1 MQARGMLTGMIIL
14 ALLVIAPLS
23 HAKKHA
29 ATTPSPAMPGYISPP
44 GEKVV
49 IVDPSIHE
57 WGAYDPDGTLI
68 NSGIATAG
76 NSWCK
81 DIRRSCRTKVG
92 SFRVY
97 SLGSR
102 SCKSSKFPIPRGGA
116 PMPYC
121 MFFNGGQA
129 LHGSPAGHVVRANVS
144 HGCVRLQV
152 KDAEWLRFNFVE
164 GPSAQN
170 GFRGT
175 RVVIRPY

>member
-1 MQARGMLTGMIIL
+1 MPVKSMQIGILIL
-14 ALLVIAPLS
+14 ALCITAPFS
-23 HAKKHA
+23 YAKKHPA
-29 ATTPSPAMPGYISPP
+29 SSKAPSMPTYINPP

-49 IVDPSIHE
+49 VVDPSIHE
-57 WGAYDPDGTLI
+57 WGAYDPDGTLV

-97 SLGSR
+97 SLGSKG
-102 SCKSSKFPIPRGGA
+102 CKSSKFPIPRGGA

-129 LHGSPAGHVVRANVS
+129 LHGSAPGNVIRANVS
-144 HGCVRLQV
+144 HGCVRLKV

-164 GPSAQN
+164 GPTSQN

-175 RVVIRPY
+175 RVIVRPY